1 MMWFLL
7 ILTLAA
13 MSALT
18 VIQTPR
24 EWLKNKLLRILLL
37 IYHTVG
43 ITSIALILFA
53 VYRMKDGPLREIIIW
68 TETCYFTL
76 TVYALLLSAVR
87 YFGFELARHFKHR
100 KILHILSSHMAFL
113 LAVVLISAAYMIP
126 SVHNAT
132 NLKTATYDIHV
143 NKNCGSGTL
152 SVAVVSDFHIGAG
165 AQHSEM
171 DQMTELLTAAKPD
184 LILIDG
190 DICDSSSSVYDLE
203 YMEKTLN
210 KLDCRYGMFY
220 AEGNHEAE
228 CRFNPDPYLRREGL
242 TILKYEGVKVE
253 YGVKIVGRLNALE
266 VSVEQIME
274 ECGLDSGAPT
284 VVLQHRTK
292 GLSRLE
298 GVADLAVCGHTHGYQ
313 FPFIGVLMPYLRDIS
328 YGHRMYGE
336 TNVIVSAGV
345 AEWGYRTKWP
355 SQSEVTVI
363 NINFKEAKQ

>member
-1 MMWFLL
+1 MWILL
-7 ILTLAA
+7 VLTLAV

-24 EWLKNKLLRILLL
+24 EWLKNKLLRIVIL

-53 VYRMKDGPLREIIIW
+53 VCRMKDGLLREIIIW
-68 TETCYFTL
+68 TETFYLTL

-100 KILHILSSHMAFL
+100 KILHILSNQMVFL

-132 NLKTATYDIHV
+132 NLKTAAYDIHV

-152 SVAVVSDFHIGAG
+152 CVAVVSDFHVGAG
-165 AQHSEM
+165 ARHREM
-171 DQMTELLTAAKPD
+171 DQMRELLTAAEPD

-190 DICDSSSSVYDLE
+190 DVCDSSSSVYDLE
-203 YMEKTLN
+203 YMEATLK
-210 KLDCRYGMFY
+210 KLDCRYGIFY

-228 CRFNPDPYLRREGL
+228 CITDPEPYLSRAGV
-242 TILKYEGVKVE
+242 TVLKDKGVRLE
-253 YGVKIVGRLNALE
+253 NGVNIIGRKNALKT
-266 VSVEQIME
+266 SVAQIMG
-274 ECGLDSGAPT
+274 ECGLDPGAPT

-292 GLSRLE
+292 GLSHLE

-313 FPFIGVLMPYLRDIS
+313 FPFIGVLMPYQRDIS

>member
-1 MMWFLL
+1 MWFLL

-53 VYRMKDGPLREIIIW
+53 VYRMKNGPLREIIIW

-100 KILHILSSHMAFL
+100 KILHVLSNQTAFV

-132 NLKTATYDIHV
+132 NLKTAAYDIHV

-165 AQHSEM
+165 ARHSEM
-171 DQMTELLTAAKPD
+171 DQMTEMLIAAKPD

-220 AEGNHEAE
+220 AEGNHETE
-228 CRFNPDPYLRREGL
+228 CRFNPDPYLRRAGV
-242 TILKYEGVKVE
+242 TILKDEGVKLE
-253 YGVKIVGRLNALE
+253 NGVNIVGRKNALE

-336 TNVIVSAGV
+336 TNVIVSTGV

-363 NINFKEAKQ
+363 NIYFKEAKQ

>member
-1 MMWFLL
+1 MWFLL

-100 KILHILSSHMAFL
+100 RILHILSSHMAFL

-165 AQHSEM
+165 ARHSEM

-228 CRFNPDPYLRREGL
+228 CRFNPDPYLRRAGV
-242 TILKYEGVKVE
+242 TILKDEGVKLE
-253 YGVKIVGRLNALE
+253 NGVNIVGRKNALE

>member
-1 MMWFLL
+1 MWFLL

-165 AQHSEM
+165 ARHSEM

-228 CRFNPDPYLRREGL
+228 CRFNPDPYLRRAGV
-242 TILKYEGVKVE
+242 TILKDEGVKLE
-253 YGVKIVGRLNALE
+253 NGVNIVGRKNALE

>member
-1 MMWFLL
+1 MWFLL

-228 CRFNPDPYLRREGL
+228 CRFNPDPYLRRAGV
-242 TILKYEGVKVE
+242 TILKDEGVKLE
-253 YGVKIVGRLNALE
+253 NGVNIVGRKNALE